1 MKVSGD
7 QCMRKW
13 LKLEAKYKEIED
25 NNNLTSRA
33 KKSWKFYEDL
43 DMLEEATGDSPK
55 VNPAYTYDVAEGTPP
70 LSLNVHNSE
79 ADEDSDAEDDEI
91 GSTEKRVKTLKS
103 RARKRVI
110 LLPQRCFPFCTPTLR
125 RKKKLK
131 RKSLICSGK

>member
-13 LKLEAKYKEIED
+13 LKLEAKFKEIED
-25 NNNLTSRA
+25 NNNLTGRA

-43 DMLEEATGDSPK
+43 EEAIGDSPK
-55 VNPAYTYDVAEGTPP
+55 VNPAYTYDVADGTPP

-79 ADEDSDAEDDEI
+79 SDEDSDAEDDEI